1 MCLNHIDG
9 HLAEKKRTGLL
20 VAHIVVKINYIM
32 ALCSVTSFLHCLIRN
47 RVKTK
52 WRKGS
57 PLLEI
62 STQERLRAI
71 LHPVSGFRVQSERHD
86 KFTIHPRLSF

>member
-52 WRKGS
+52 WRKARNKYTRASKSNIASGQW
-57 PLLEI
+57 I
-62 STQERLRAI
+62 SC
-71 LHPVSGFRVQSERHD
+71 
-86 KFTIHPRLSF
+86 TIREAR